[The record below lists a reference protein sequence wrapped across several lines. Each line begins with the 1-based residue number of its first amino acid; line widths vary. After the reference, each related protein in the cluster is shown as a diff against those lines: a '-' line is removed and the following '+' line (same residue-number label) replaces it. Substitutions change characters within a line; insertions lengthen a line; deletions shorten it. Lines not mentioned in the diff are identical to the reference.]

1 LDFEKEEN
9 RFPFS
14 LGLFFAFQVHSSKL
28 LTSLGK
34 ANNDNGEEKV

>member
-1 LDFEKEEN
+1 LKKKKKKTG
-9 RFPFS
+9 FPF